1 MEAETVSHRHV
12 ADYSNEQTLMLDF
25 EAEFA
30 AFLTRD
36 FPDMEGRIRRRSSTA
51 SVAARRTVEVGIDG
65 TFNAAD
71 LSYDTLVSFLPKC
84 EWLNSRVM

>member
-71 LSYDTLVSFLPKC
+71 LSYDTLVSFY
-84 EWLNSRVM
+84 LNVND